1 MRGYM
6 DIIAID
12 ADTPEHV
19 GLVSKM
25 YVDAGWSDRLNEDA
39 VRRALKNSYCAF
51 GAFEGGEF
59 AGFFRALSDGVSDA
73 YLLDL
78 FVYGQYRRRGI
89 ALALCR
95 KIVEKLKA
103 DDISWITCIS
113 TPEGKPVY
121 SRLAGVME
129 GHVPFRF

>member
-1 MRGYM
+1 M
-6 DIIAID
+6 DIIAVD
-12 ADTPEHV
+12 ADNLEQV
-19 GLVSKM
+19 RLVAKM
-25 YVDAGWSDRLNEDA
+25 YVDAGWSDRVDEDGT
-39 VRRALKNSYCAF
+39 RRALKNTYCAF
-51 GAFEGGEF
+51 AAFEGGKF

-78 FVYGQYRRRGI
+78 FVYEQFRRRGI

-95 KIVEKLKA
+95 RIVEKLKS
-103 DDISWITCIS
+103 DGISWITCIS

-121 SRLAGVME
+121 SRIAGVMD